1 MHIFDL
7 RIKHFDGNLDLEI
20 KMKSWAIKKKKVF
33 MLEQGLKV
41 TISIKG
47 KIKAIKTVKENKL

>member
-20 KMKSWAIKKKKVF
+20 KMKSWAIKKKSF
-33 MLEQGLKV
+33 YAEQGLKV
-41 TISIKG
+41 TITVKG

>member
-20 KMKSWAIKKKKVF
+20 KMKSWAIKKKVF

-47 KIKAIKTVKENKL
+47 NIKAIKTVKENKL